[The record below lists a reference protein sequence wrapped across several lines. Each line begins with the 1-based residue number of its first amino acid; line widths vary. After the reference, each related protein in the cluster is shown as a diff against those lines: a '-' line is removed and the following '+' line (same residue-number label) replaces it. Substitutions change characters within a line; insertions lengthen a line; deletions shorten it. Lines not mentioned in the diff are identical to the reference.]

1 MIYPEGS
8 DYRRAALKFVQLKY
22 FIEIA
27 ETGSF
32 TAAAVRL
39 GVAQPALS
47 RQIRNLE
54 EELGS
59 TLLLRHG
66 RGAELT
72 EAGLLLLERARFL
85 LRSVEET
92 RLELM
97 SRAETPTGCIRLGC
111 PPSLARAAVLG
122 PLTDFLARY
131 SRVSVVLEEASSDSL
146 LNAVLC
152 NALDLSIVTTPPPH
166 PDLVI
171 QPLFREPMWL
181 FTPPDACA
189 VGTSFSLEEVVR
201 LPLMISRRP
210 HGVRVE
216 LERRV
221 AAHGLTLGIVLETNA
236 WQVIRDLIRAR
247 VGCFVASRSALEED
261 VQNGLLSG
269 GPVEDY
275 TISRGLI
282 RRADRPMSRAVIE
295 FGQELVRRHGE
306 ACT

>member
-1 MIYPEGS
+1 MRDGEE
-8 DYRRAALKFVQLKY
+8 AVLKIAQLRY
-22 FIEIA
+22 FAEIA
-27 ETGSF
+27 DTGSF

-72 EAGLLLLERARFL
+72 EAGILLLERARFL
-85 LRSVEET
+85 LRSIEET
-92 RLELM
+92 KLELM
-97 SRAETPTGCIRLGC
+97 SRAETPTGTVRLGC

-146 LNAVLC
+146 LQGVLTD
-152 NALDLSIVTTPPPH
+152 ALDLSIVTIPPPH

-171 QPLFREPMWL
+171 QPLFQEPMWV
-181 FTPPDACA
+181 FTAPEICA
-189 VGTSFSLEEVVR
+189 PGTPFSLEEVVAM
-201 LPLMISRRP
+201 PLMVSRRP

-221 AAHGLTLGIVLETNA
+221 AAAGLAMTIVLETNA
-236 WQVIRDLIRAR
+236 WQVIRDLILAR

-261 VQNGLLSG
+261 VRSGLLSG

-275 TISRGLI
+275 VVSRGLI
-282 RRADRPMSRAVIE
+282 RRSDRPMSRAVME
-295 FGQELVRRHGE
+295 FSQVLVDTHTARAGH
-306 ACT
+306 